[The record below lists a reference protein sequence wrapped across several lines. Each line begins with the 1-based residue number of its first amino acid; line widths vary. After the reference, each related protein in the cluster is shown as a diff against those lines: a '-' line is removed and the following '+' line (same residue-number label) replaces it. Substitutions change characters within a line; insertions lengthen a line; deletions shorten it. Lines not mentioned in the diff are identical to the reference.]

1 MAVRRGWFARPADAE
16 AAGAVAVVLAHPRLV
31 ISHRSAAAMHAIPVV
46 GARSPVPE
54 VTIHPRGTGNTA
66 GVHLYR
72 ATLAT
77 DDIVMLDGSPVT
89 SIARTVVDLARLR
102 RIECGVAAID
112 HVLHEGLVS
121 VDDLERVLARC
132 WNWPGARRARRAL
145 ELSDARA
152 ESPLESVSR
161 LVIRWL
167 HLPMPEL
174 QVVVCD
180 RYGFVVARL
189 DFYWE
194 EFGVAGEADGKAK
207 YLLGEDAYG
216 REKTRQESLEDEGV
230 VFARWGWREAWRDRP
245 VIASKLLNAFE
256 RGRARDASGFPRF
269 WSVVRPPTEQN
280 RGKAG

>member
-1 MAVRRGWFARPADAE
+1 MRSLPDGLAFDRGQARAMGWSDPAISRAVRSGRLVAVRRGWFARPADAE

-112 HVLHEGLVS
+112 HVLHEGVVS

-132 WNWPGARRARRAL
+132 WNWPGARRARRARIVRC
-145 ELSDARA
+145 SGRVAAGVGQPTGDPMAAPADARA
-152 ESPLESVSR
+152 AGGR
-161 LVIRWL
+161 L
-167 HLPMPEL
+167 
-174 QVVVCD
+174 
-180 RYGFVVARL
+180 
-189 DFYWE
+189 
-194 EFGVAGEADGKAK
+194 
-207 YLLGEDAYG
+207 
-216 REKTRQESLEDEGV
+216 
-230 VFARWGWREAWRDRP
+230 
-245 VIASKLLNAFE
+245 
-256 RGRARDASGFPRF
+256 
-269 WSVVRPPTEQN
+269 
-280 RGKAG
+280 